1 MYLTFYTCINNF
13 DGIDITI
20 AHAKKN
26 IDLHDVTIMF
36 CTIYEANWS
45 QFMFLIEN

>member
-20 AHAKKN
+20 AHAKKKL
-26 IDLHDVTIMF
+26 ICMMLLHCIMF
-36 CTIYEANWS
+36 VL
-45 QFMFLIEN
+45 FMRQIGLNLCS

>member
-20 AHAKKN
+20 AHAKKKMM
-26 IDLHDVTIMF
+26 LLLCFVL
-36 CTIYEANWS
+36 
-45 QFMFLIEN
+45 FMRQIGLNLCS

>member
-26 IDLHDVTIMF
+26 LHDVTIMF

-45 QFMFLIEN
+45 QFMFLI

>member
-20 AHAKKN
+20 AHAKKT

-36 CTIYEANWS
+36 VL
-45 QFMFLIEN
+45 FMRQIGLNLCS